1 MGLFN
6 LFKKKKEKEL
16 PIVAE
21 NTRGNFSSEC
31 DKGLSVLMETLPS
44 VREIDRDKL
53 IEITD
58 PTILARVDSLV
69 PTIGMT
75 GINIG
80 NAVKQ
85 SSETLYKVV
94 LTGGGQLVDSR
105 AIAGAK
111 RAISMGKDGIAE
123 HANLFEVKPDSL
135 GKVLNVG
142 TSALNV
148 ASMIVGQYYM
158 QQVDTKIAT
167 ISTCVKEISETL
179 EIEYKSKVASLV
191 ESVYNASKYQIANIS
206 NEELREHEISNVQ
219 ELRKDCQTLLN
230 HAETKLEAL
239 VAEKYID
246 YNSYENAIKEI
257 EKWRQ
262 YQAILLQLLYQ
273 INTLDFALYLG
284 RKTKEHCFGSFGI
297 HKVKEESLHEAI
309 VSWHDKQC
317 TLLKIDVEEARR
329 KHTGLLGL
337 LEKPIGLINK
347 ELIYKQLS
355 SDTVRLI
362 KSQTADLVKNNVSSD
377 NCFEE
382 DVEIYIINGKKYYLP
397 QNG

>member
-1 MGLFN
+1 MSLFG
-6 LFKKKKEKEL
+6 LFKKKEKLPVVVKKEEQL
-16 PIVAE
+16 SVE
-21 NTRGNFSSEC
+21 GDR
-31 DKGLSVLMETLPS
+31 GLSVLLETLPS
-44 VREIDRDKL
+44 VRDIDRDKL

-58 PTILARVDSLV
+58 STILSRIDSLV
-69 PTIGMT
+69 PVVGMT
-75 GINIG
+75 GICIG

-94 LTGGGQLVDSR
+94 LSGGGQLVDSR
-105 AIAGAK
+105 AVEGAK
-111 RAISMGKDGIAE
+111 RAIAMGKDGIAE
-123 HANLFEVKPDSL
+123 HANLFEVKPDSF
-135 GKVLNVG
+135 GKAMNVG
-142 TSALNV
+142 ASVFNV

-158 QQVDTKIAT
+158 QQVDIKIAA
-167 ISTCVKEISETL
+167 ISTSVKDISETL

-191 ESVYNASKYQIANIS
+191 ESVYNASKYQVANIS
-206 NEELREHEISNVQ
+206 NEELREHEINNIQ

-230 HAETKLEAL
+230 HSEAKLEAL
-239 VAEKYID
+239 IAEKYND
-246 YNSYENAIKEI
+246 YNSYENAIKEV

-284 RKTKEHCFGSFGI
+284 RKTKEHCFGSFGL
-297 HKVKEESLHEAI
+297 HKNKEESLHETI
-309 VSWHDKQC
+309 VSWHDEQC
-317 TLLKIDVEEARR
+317 ALLKIDVEEARR

-347 ELIYKQLS
+347 DLIYKQLS
-355 SDTVRLI
+355 RETVRLI
-362 KSQTADLVKNNVSSD
+362 KSQTADLAKTDMSSD
-377 NCFEE
+377 NRFEE

>member
-6 LFKKKKEKEL
+6 LFKKKREKAL
-16 PIVAE
+16 PIVSE
-21 NTRGNFSSEC
+21 NTMENFSSEC

-85 SSETLYKVV
+85 SSETFYKVV

-158 QQVDTKIAT
+158 QQVDTKIAA
-167 ISTCVKEISETL
+167 ISICVKEISETL
-179 EIEYKSKVASLV
+179 EIEYKSKVASLI

-230 HAETKLEAL
+230 HAEEKLGMII
-239 VAEKYID
+239 AEKYGEYKD
-246 YNSYENAIKEI
+246 YENAIKEI

-262 YQAILLQLLYQ
+262 YQVILIQLLYQ

-284 RKTKEHCFGSFGI
+284 RKTREHCFGSFEI
-297 HKVKEESLHEAI
+297 HKEKEKALHDSI
-309 VSWHDKQC
+309 VSWHNEQC
-317 TLLKIDVEEARR
+317 DLLKIDVNEAKR
-329 KHTGLLGL
+329 KQTGLLGL

-347 ELIYKQLS
+347 ELLYKQIEKE
-355 SDTVRLI
+355 TIRLI
-362 KSQTADLVKNNVSSD
+362 KSQIADLSQIDMSAS

-382 DVEIYIINGKKYYLP
+382 DVEIYIMDGKKYYLP
-397 QNG
+397 KNG

>member
-6 LFKKKKEKEL
+6 LFKKKREKEL

-158 QQVDTKIAT
+158 QQVDTKIAA

-230 HAETKLEAL
+230 HAEEKLGML
-239 VAEKYID
+239 IAEKYGEYKD
-246 YNSYENAIKEI
+246 YENAIQEI

-262 YQAILLQLLYQ
+262 YQAILMQLLYQ

-284 RKTKEHCFGSFGI
+284 RKTKEHCFGSFEL
-297 HKVKEESLHEAI
+297 HKNKEETLHNAI
-309 VSWHDKQC
+309 VAWHNEQC
-317 TLLKIDVEEARR
+317 DLLKIDVNEAKR
-329 KHTGLLGL
+329 KQTGLLGL

-347 ELIYKQLS
+347 ELLYKQMGKE
-355 SDTVRLI
+355 TIRLI
-362 KSQTADLVKNNVSSD
+362 KSQIADLSQIDMGAGNR
-377 NCFEE
+377 FEE
-382 DVEIYIINGKKYYLP
+382 DVEIYIMDGKKYYLP
-397 QNG
+397 KNG

>member
-1 MGLFN
+1 MGLFS
-6 LFKKKKEKEL
+6 LFKKKENLPVVVEKEEPL
-16 PIVAE
+16 SFE
-21 NTRGNFSSEC
+21 GDR
-31 DKGLSVLMETLPS
+31 GLSVLLEALPS
-44 VREIDRDKL
+44 VRDIDRNKL

-58 PTILARVDSLV
+58 PMILSRVDSLV
-69 PTIGMT
+69 PAVGMT
-75 GINIG
+75 GISIG

-85 SSETLYKVV
+85 SAGTLYKVV
-94 LTGGGQLVDSR
+94 LSGGGELVDSR
-105 AIAGAK
+105 AVEGAK

-135 GKVLNVG
+135 CKAMNVG
-142 TSALNV
+142 ASVFNV

-158 QQVDTKIAT
+158 QQVDTKIAA
-167 ISTCVKEISETL
+167 ISACIKGISETL
-179 EIEYKSKVASLV
+179 EIEYKSKVASLI
-191 ESVYNASKYQIANIS
+191 ESVYNVSKYQVANIS
-206 NEELREHEISNVQ
+206 NEELREHEISNIQ

-230 HAETKLEAL
+230 QAETKLEAL

-362 KSQTADLVKNNVSSD
+362 KSQTADLVKNNESSD

>member
-6 LFKKKKEKEL
+6 LFKKKREKEL

-94 LTGGGQLVDSR
+94 LTGGGQLVDAR

-158 QQVDTKIAT
+158 QQVDTKIAA

-230 HAETKLEAL
+230 HAEEKLGML
-239 VAEKYID
+239 IAEKYGEYKD
-246 YNSYENAIKEI
+246 YENAIQEI

-262 YQAILLQLLYQ
+262 YQAILMQLLYQ

-284 RKTKEHCFGSFGI
+284 RKTKEHCFGSFEL
-297 HKVKEESLHEAI
+297 HKNKEETLHNAI
-309 VSWHDKQC
+309 VAWHNEQC
-317 TLLKIDVEEARR
+317 DLLKIDVNEAKR
-329 KHTGLLGL
+329 KQTGLLGL

-347 ELIYKQLS
+347 ELLYKQMGKE
-355 SDTVRLI
+355 TIRLI
-362 KSQTADLVKNNVSSD
+362 KSQIADLSQIDMGAGNR
-377 NCFEE
+377 FEE
-382 DVEIYIINGKKYYLP
+382 DVEIYIMDGKKYYLP
-397 QNG
+397 KNG

>member
-6 LFKKKKEKEL
+6 LFKKKREKAL

-21 NTRGNFSSEC
+21 NTMENFSSEC

-135 GKVLNVG
+135 GTVLNVG
-142 TSALNV
+142 ASALNI

-158 QQVDTKIAT
+158 QQVDTKIAA

-191 ESVYNASKYQIANIS
+191 ESVYNASKYQIANIY

-230 HAETKLEAL
+230 HAEEKLGML
-239 VAEKYID
+239 IAEKYGEYKD
-246 YNSYENAIKEI
+246 YENAIKEI

-262 YQAILLQLLYQ
+262 YQAILIQLLYQ

-284 RKTKEHCFGSFGI
+284 RKTKEHCFGSFEI
-297 HKVKEESLHEAI
+297 HKDKEETLHNAI
-309 VSWHDKQC
+309 VAWHNEQC
-317 TLLKIDVEEARR
+317 DLLKIDVNEAKR
-329 KHTGLLGL
+329 KQTGLLGL
-337 LEKPIGLINK
+337 LERPIGLINK
-347 ELIYKQLS
+347 ELLYKQIEKE
-355 SDTVRLI
+355 TVRLI
-362 KSQTADLVKNNVSSD
+362 KSQIADLSQIDTSAS

-382 DVEIYIINGKKYYLP
+382 DVEIYIMDGKKYYLP
-397 QNG
+397 KNG

>member
-6 LFKKKKEKEL
+6 LFKKKREKAL

-21 NTRGNFSSEC
+21 NKMENFSSEC

-111 RAISMGKDGIAE
+111 RAITMGKDGIAE

-158 QQVDTKIAT
+158 QQVDTKIAA
-167 ISTCVKEISETL
+167 ISICVKEISETL
-179 EIEYKSKVASLV
+179 EIEYKSKVASLI

-230 HAETKLEAL
+230 HAEEKLGL
-239 VAEKYID
+239 LIAEKYGEYKD
-246 YNSYENAIKEI
+246 YENAIKEI

-262 YQAILLQLLYQ
+262 YQAILIQLLYQ

-284 RKTKEHCFGSFGI
+284 RKTKEHCFGSFEI
-297 HKVKEESLHEAI
+297 HKDKEETLHNAI
-309 VSWHDKQC
+309 VAWHNEQC
-317 TLLKIDVEEARR
+317 DLLKIDVNEAKR
-329 KHTGLLGL
+329 KQTGLLGL

-347 ELIYKQLS
+347 ELLYKQIEKE
-355 SDTVRLI
+355 TVRLI
-362 KSQTADLVKNNVSSD
+362 KLQTSDLFQTDTSAS

-382 DVEIYIINGKKYYLP
+382 DVEIYIMDGKKYYLP
-397 QNG
+397 KNG

>member
-6 LFKKKKEKEL
+6 LFKKKREKAL

-21 NTRGNFSSEC
+21 NKMENFSSEC

-158 QQVDTKIAT
+158 QQVDTKIAA
-167 ISTCVKEISETL
+167 ISICVKEISETL
-179 EIEYKSKVASLV
+179 EIEYKSKVASLI

-230 HAETKLEAL
+230 HAEEKLGL
-239 VAEKYID
+239 LIAEKYGEYKD
-246 YNSYENAIKEI
+246 YENAIKEI

-262 YQAILLQLLYQ
+262 YQAILIQLLYQ

-284 RKTKEHCFGSFGI
+284 RKTKEHCFGSFEI
-297 HKVKEESLHEAI
+297 HKDKEETLHNAI
-309 VSWHDKQC
+309 VAWHNEQC
-317 TLLKIDVEEARR
+317 DLLKIDVNEAKR
-329 KHTGLLGL
+329 KQTGLLGL

-347 ELIYKQLS
+347 ELLYKQIEKE
-355 SDTVRLI
+355 TVRLI
-362 KSQTADLVKNNVSSD
+362 KLQTSDLFQTDTSAS

-382 DVEIYIINGKKYYLP
+382 DVEIYIMDGKKYYLP
-397 QNG
+397 KNG

>member
-6 LFKKKKEKEL
+6 LFKKKREKEL

-123 HANLFEVKPDSL
+123 HANLFEVKPDSF

-230 HAETKLEAL
+230 HAEEKLGML
-239 VAEKYID
+239 ISEKYGEYKD
-246 YNSYENAIKEI
+246 YENAIREI

-262 YQAILLQLLYQ
+262 YRAILMQLLYQ
-273 INTLDFALYLG
+273 INTLDFAFYLG
-284 RKTKEHCFGSFGI
+284 GKTKEHCFGSFEL
-297 HKVKEESLHEAI
+297 HKNKEEALHNAI
-309 VSWHDKQC
+309 VAWHNEQC
-317 TLLKIDVEEARR
+317 DLLKIDVNEAKR
-329 KHTGLLGL
+329 KQTGVLGL

-347 ELIYKQLS
+347 ELLYKQMEKE
-355 SDTVRLI
+355 TIRLI
-362 KSQTADLVKNNVSSD
+362 KSQIADLSQIDMSAS

-382 DVEIYIINGKKYYLP
+382 DVEIYIMDGKKYYLP
-397 QNG
+397 KNG

>member
-6 LFKKKKEKEL
+6 LFKKKKEKAP

-21 NTRGNFSSEC
+21 NTMENFSSEC

-58 PTILARVDSLV
+58 STILARVDSLV

-123 HANLFEVKPDSL
+123 HANLFEVKSDSL

-142 TSALNV
+142 ASALNV

-158 QQVDTKIAT
+158 QQVDTKIAA

-230 HAETKLEAL
+230 HAEEKLGML
-239 VAEKYID
+239 IAEKYGEYKD
-246 YNSYENAIKEI
+246 YENAVKEI

-262 YQAILLQLLYQ
+262 YQAILIQLLYQ

-284 RKTKEHCFGSFGI
+284 RKTREHCFGSFEI
-297 HKVKEESLHEAI
+297 HKDKEETLHNAI
-309 VSWHDKQC
+309 VAWHNEQC
-317 TLLKIDVEEARR
+317 DLLKIDVNEAKR
-329 KHTGLLGL
+329 KQTGLLGL

-347 ELIYKQLS
+347 ELLYKQIEKE
-355 SDTVRLI
+355 TIRLI
-362 KSQTADLVKNNVSSD
+362 KSQIADLSQIDMSAS

-382 DVEIYIINGKKYYLP
+382 DVEIYIMDGKKYYLP
-397 QNG
+397 KNG